1 MKKPV
6 NEQTVLAILLR
17 RIIEQREKERI
28 NGVGTEL
35 QPTETFIPD
44 NDSFSRFEVYD
55 SDVPVF
61 DPGLFVKIED
71 GKMAMTAFTV
81 ESVLDVCDEIDAAPE
96 DTYLGAVK
104 TRQLTAVEKDKIA
117 IEREKEALRGDRIE
131 NDVKEKVGFA
141 NAFKITAEGN
151 VLNDVVN
158 RKWVIVGLVVFC
170 LFSLGLLAW
179 CGFSELAEELV
190 KYGFGSGVVL
200 VIYKLFS
207 SDNLIKIIRAC
218 RGDKED

>member
-1 MKKPV
+1 M
-6 NEQTVLAILLR
+6 
-17 RIIEQREKERI
+17 
-28 NGVGTEL
+28 
-35 QPTETFIPD
+35 
-44 NDSFSRFEVYD
+44 
-55 SDVPVF
+55 
-61 DPGLFVKIED
+61 KIED

-170 LFSLGLLAW
+170 LLSLGLLAW